1 MLELVQKIGGLP
13 NKHGPTY
20 GLYRFGHKVT
30 LLFIT
35 SVRGN
40 ARQHVGGRILTS
52 FT

>member
-35 SVRGN
+35 PVRGM
-40 ARQHVGGRILTS
+40 HVNTWGVEY
-52 FT
+52 